1 MTQFEKLDLL
11 LRECGGTIQTFQVL
25 NNGISKSV
33 FYAYVKERGLEQA
46 AHGVYVSPDTWTD
59 AMYLLHLRCG
69 QAVFS
74 HETALFFHDLTDR
87 EPLKYTITVRTGY
100 NPSRLQEDGF
110 QVYTV
115 KKDLHEIGIIAMQTS
130 FGHSVPVYDMERTI
144 CDLLRSRK
152 NVEMQVFQ
160 DALKQY
166 AKRKDKNLRM
176 LMKSTHICKFPSRY
190 NFAYSRGSSMASA
203 FNAQS
208 DPGVVFKFFSAS
220 QQSMRSI

>member
-1 MTQFEKLDLL
+1 M
-11 LRECGGTIQTFQVL
+11 RECGGTIQTFQVL

-176 LMKSTHICKFPSRY
+176 LMKYAAMFHVENILRPY
-190 NFAYSRGSSMASA
+190 LE
-203 FNAQS
+203 
-208 DPGVVFKFFSAS
+208 VLL
-220 QQSMRSI
+220 